1 MVCAHRRAL
10 QLSLF
15 VAKLEQS
22 VHCPFLFLWKTIKP
36 NVNITTGTKHTVSF

>member
-22 VHCPFLFLWKTIKP
+22 VHCPFFVLVE
-36 NVNITTGTKHTVSF
+36 NH